1 MGPFP
6 ELLQPPMVSSKSSLR
21 FRFECREVIIV
32 VVVIIIITNIMMTIL
47 SETGSVTAAP
57 IYVLLKD
64 ILAIAFAPLNSAP
77 PPHWVSLK

>member
-1 MGPFP
+1 
-6 ELLQPPMVSSKSSLR
+6 
-21 FRFECREVIIV
+21 
-32 VVVIIIITNIMMTIL
+32 MTIL

-77 PPHWVSLK
+77 PPHWGWEDGLNIRAVAREDSCFGCL